1 MSFLFYLKV
10 QLIDVVKV
18 MTFDENI
25 VSNFSTWEFP
35 SKYEFL
41 RELGKQFEKILND
54 AKHAS
59 DDSCDSIRLMNSY
72 LYSYPIM
79 VRYFEEE
86 KLSKMYEKDL
96 VGALFMVYGWMP
108 TTLRLNSGEKVDYR
122 KLADVLAFLPKLQEA
137 DTEDIWQE
145 VEDDLKKTTRRKKG
159 ANAKKGNLQTLKDLL
174 GGSVVGLSKLLHFVN
189 PSVFPIYDSKIATVL
204 NKHFTS
210 VRTYIEYAKWFE
222 AVGRGFSCKEGACE
236 EDSDWQRMFEATV
249 KSFENEFDC
258 KITLVR
264 AMELFLFLKG
274 RK

>member
-1 MSFLFYLKV
+1 MHAA
-10 QLIDVVKV
+10 IDA
-18 MTFDENI
+18 
-25 VSNFSTWEFP
+25 
-35 SKYEFL
+35 L
-41 RELGKQFEKILND
+41 RHIEHDN
-54 AKHAS
+54 AA
-59 DDSCDSIRLMNSY
+59 
-72 LYSYPIM
+72 LYRFANEVNKP
-79 VRYFEEE
+79 
-86 KLSKMYEKDL
+86 L
-96 VGALFMVYGWMP
+96 VGQCIACPVCFQHNPFDARRVEQMP
-108 TTLRLNSGEKVDYR
+108 QRAFCDSGEKVDYR

-174 GGSVVGLSKLLHFVN
+174 GGSVVGLSKFLHFVN

-222 AVGRGFSCKEGACE
+222 AVGRGFSCKDGACE